1 MKLYRARI
9 PTIANTVLTALTKDG
24 AVDIE
29 PAMMPEAELD
39 LVAIMEEYSRRDSA
53 LRTAVKD
60 YMARRNMPYNKY
72 GKARQAIAQEWNHPT
87 GDDVERYLAR
97 QFTENFMMSRF
108 IEEVYWDDAELYK
121 RIIEIVRSFD
131 VDEAA
136 LRDEARSKVKNVK
149 EGTVEYEIA
158 LEQAVREVKKR
169 HGLFVERARGR
180 DQDR

>member
-9 PTIANTVLTALTKDG
+9 PAIANAVLTALTKEG
-24 AVDIE
+24 AVEIE
-29 PAMMPEAELD
+29 AEQMSEAELD
-39 LVAIMEEYSRRDSA
+39 LTAIMEEYSRRDSA

-97 QFTENFMMSRF
+97 QFTENFMISRF
-108 IEEVYWDDAELYK
+108 IDEVYWDDAALYK
-121 RIIEIVRSFD
+121 RIIEIIRSYD

-158 LEQAVREVKKR
+158 LEQAVRDVKKR
-169 HGLFVERARGR
+169 HGLYVERKR